1 MFSTIPD
8 MDVGVFVMDG
18 VADFGL
24 AALQETFNTANA
36 ARDQLETPPAPWRVR
51 TVSFG
56 DSVTSGHGHTIAT
69 TPLVDGT
76 AELDMMI
83 VPAVQVLDPE
93 PLVDLVSSA
102 RSKPVLDQIRQ
113 VHENGTHVAGA
124 CSGTFFLAEAGVL
137 DGSAAT
143 TSWWLGPTFRRR
155 YPQIALDESRIL
167 CRGPRVSTAGAA
179 LSHMYLALSLVQSVS
194 PALAE
199 LTSRYMIAGSGRKQ
213 SDFVLP
219 EIIARGNSVTAAFER
234 WVRDHLA
241 EQFLISTAAQA
252 IGVTERSLQRATQAE
267 LGMSPRD
274 FVNDIRLER
283 AAQLLRTTDLTL
295 DAVAS
300 RVGYLNAGTLRGLVK
315 RRRGVSIAELRSS
328 PLAW

>member
-1 MFSTIPD
+1 

-18 VADFGL
+18 VADFGF
-24 AALQETFNTANA
+24 AALLETFNTANA
-36 ARDQLETPPAPWRVR
+36 AREQLETPPEPWRVR
-51 TVSFG
+51 TLSFG
-56 DSVTSGHGHTIAT
+56 DSVTSGHGHTIPT
-69 TPLVDGT
+69 TPLVDVG
-76 AELDMMI
+76 AQPDMMI

-93 PLVDLVSSA
+93 PLVELVTSS
-102 RSKPVLDQIRQ
+102 RSRPVLDRIRQ
-113 VHENGTHVAGA
+113 VYDSGTHVAGA

-155 YPQIALDESRIL
+155 YPLVALDESRIL
-167 CRGPRVSTAGAA
+167 CRGARVSTAGAA
-179 LSHMYLALSLVQSVS
+179 LSHMDLALALVHSAS

-199 LTSRYMIAGSGRKQ
+199 LTSRYLVAGNRRQ
-213 SDFVLP
+213 QRDVVVP
-219 EIIARGNSVTAAFER
+219 EVIARGNSVTAAFER
-234 WVRDHLA
+234 WVRDHLD
-241 EQFLISTAAQA
+241 EQFLISAAA
-252 IGVTERSLQRATQAE
+252 HALGVTERSLQRATHAE

-283 AAQLLRTTDLTL
+283 AAHLLRTTDLTL
-295 DAVAS
+295 DAVAA

-315 RRRGVSIAELRSS
+315 RRRGMSIAEMRAS

>member
-1 MFSTIPD
+1 

-24 AALQETFNTANA
+24 AALLETFNTANG

-51 TVSFG
+51 TLSFG

-69 TPLVDGT
+69 TPLIDGV
-76 AELDMMI
+76 EPDMMI
-83 VPAVQVLDPE
+83 VPAVQVLDPD
-93 PLVDLVSSA
+93 PLVELVTSA
-102 RSKPVLDQIRQ
+102 RSKPVLERIRQ
-113 VHENGTHVAGA
+113 VYEHGSHVAGA

-137 DGSAAT
+137 DGSSAT

-179 LSHMYLALSLVQSVS
+179 LSHMYLALGLVQSVS

-199 LTSRYMIAGSGRKQ
+199 LTSRYLIAGSGRKQ

-252 IGVTERSLQRATQAE
+252 IGVTERSLQRATHAE

-283 AAQLLRTTDLTL
+283 AAHLLRTTDLTL
-295 DAVAS
+295 DAVAA

-315 RRRGVSIAELRSS
+315 RRRGVSIAELRAA